1 MDVARLLEERGWRLV
16 SLKYLDVS
24 IHRTASGSIGC
35 RVSIPCS
42 VLGGARSVKR
52 LIFEK
57 DGRVL
62 ILLVPETSAEKMV
75 EEEVVPA

>member
-1 MDVARLLEERGWRLV
+1 MDVVKLLEEHGWRLA
-16 SLKYLDVS
+16 SLKRLDVS
-24 IHRTASGSIGC
+24 VYRVPSGSIGC

-42 VLGGARSVKR
+42 VLGEARKVVR